1 MNDEWLES
9 VPVGCLQAV
18 LWVFGGVLVG
28 RGWVRPGLPCLP
40 LVFGPIQHC
49 TSAVPDA
56 WRDSVSADLC
66 CSKGFRSTLF
76 WDYQGSMQL
85 LNSFHVRDRDEALLR
100 GFLSGSVGDGFLLG
114 HINGDEVPCR
124 FCGGPDGHG
133 QKFWDRTYPPLVHVR
148 ESPEFL
154 DLVRADKAAWAEVPL
169 VAWLASCLVQ

>member
-1 MNDEWLES
+1 MSGWSL
-9 VPVGCLQAV
+9 CLWVV
-18 LWVFGGVLVG
+18 LLVFGGVLVG

-76 WDYQGSMQL
+76 WDYHCSMQL

-133 QKFWDRTYPPLVHVR
+133 QKFWDRTCEVARDLDVWTDGSLVHD
-148 ESPEFL
+148 EETGAS
-154 DLVRADKAAWAEVPL
+154 AAGAGGRGECRCPYRN
-169 VAWLASCLVQ
+169 